1 MRSFRVL
8 IDAKVWTLRE
18 RHDPAQPSCSAYL
31 AAHGRVRGTVATP
44 DASVATE
51 KGSAT
56 ARFIILEGWFLG
68 WLRPAAFSKIIDFT
82 GAP

>member
-31 AAHGRVRGTVATP
+31 AAHGRVRGTVAP
-44 DASVATE
+44 RSFALHMSP
-51 KGSAT
+51 
-56 ARFIILEGWFLG
+56 ARIKE
-68 WLRPAAFSKIIDFT
+68 PAAIRQKNSRNSE
-82 GAP
+82 